1 MRYGLYSKF
10 WGIAQDKHKNF
21 GNEIVFDP
29 QVRNIDIFHPK
40 TYKIRCYE
48 QYRFDKNLLGQVV
61 YCYLIFMVMDVGT
74 TNFLIRHIGDVWEGP
89 LHYKNCLR

>member
-1 MRYGLYSKF
+1 MVIKRHQSVRYGLYSKF

-21 GNEIVFDP
+21 GNDIVFDP

-48 QYRFDKNLLGQVV
+48 QYRFDKNLLGQVA
-61 YCYLIFMVMDVGT
+61 YCCFCFLYRFILGSYLFH
-74 TNFLIRHIGDVWEGP
+74 N
-89 LHYKNCLR
+89 